1 MKPYRLDR
9 FRSYDYGTLPV
20 CGLPEGHSGDCMSE
34 ESLRRYREKRNA
46 GRRERYIGN
55 FVFTVR
61 EHVPNSFISINPLGL
76 TITYFREDQAFQ

>member
-46 GRRERYIGN
+46 GRRERYIGQGRYMPGGSYG
-55 FVFTVR
+55 VTV
-61 EHVPNSFISINPLGL
+61 SS
-76 TITYFREDQAFQ
+76 